1 MNQNQLLSGRQ
12 GCNIAIELWP
22 ELVQPGYQT
31 YARNP
36 KYWIAESKFP
46 PPRRLGK
53 RSVWSDED
61 ITQWREQFMD
71 GEK

>member
-1 MNQNQLLSGRQ
+1 MKQNQLLSGCQ
-12 GCNIAIELWP
+12 GYNIAIKLWL
-22 ELVQPGYQT
+22 ELVKLGYQT
-31 YARNP
+31 CAKNP

-53 RSVWSDED
+53 RSVWRDED
-61 ITQWREQFMD
+61 ITQGREQFMK